1 VRILHIDTGREMRGG
16 QHQVLLLL
24 NGLKEAGHESVLL
37 ARADG
42 PLQKA
47 AEAEGFAV
55 HSASL
60 QTVWRHSSAAEMVHA
75 HDAKGHTLAALA
87 SRRKFVVSRR
97 VAFPVKRGLASRW
110 KYSRAARFLAVSRCV
125 AGELEKAG
133 IDREMID
140 IVFDGI
146 DLESKPG
153 VASQAWSSQFP
164 AVALASADPLK
175 GRDLVQ
181 QAAGRA
187 GIPIVFSDNLARDFQ
202 HASMFVYITRS
213 EGLGSAALLAMRMG
227 VPVIASRV
235 GGLPEIMEG
244 NGEDGQLG
252 ILVENDIEQVASA
265 MQRLRADEPRALAFI
280 ERGRRRIENVFARPH
295 LVRRTLASYGRAL
308 AG

>member
-1 VRILHIDTGREMRGG
+1 VRILHIDTGKEMRGG

-42 PLQKA
+42 PLRKA

-55 HSASL
+55 YSASL
-60 QTVWRHSSAAEMVHA
+60 QTVWWHSSAAEMVHA

-97 VAFPVKRGLASRW
+97 VAFPVKRGFASRW
-110 KYSRAARFLAVSRCV
+110 KYNRAARFLAVSRFV
-125 AGELEKAG
+125 AAELEEAG
-133 IDREMID
+133 IDREIID
-140 IVFDGI
+140 VVFDGV
-146 DLESKPG
+146 DLQSKPDI
-153 VASQAWSSQFP
+153 ASQVWSSQFP

-175 GRDLVQ
+175 GRDLVK

-187 GIPIVFSDNLARDFQ
+187 DIPIVFSDDLARDFK
-202 HASMFVYITRS
+202 HASMFVYITQS
-213 EGLGSAALLAMRMG
+213 EGLGSAALLAMCMG

-235 GGLPEIMEG
+235 GGLPEIIEG
-244 NGEDGQLG
+244 GGEEGELG
-252 ILVENDIEQVASA
+252 ILVENDIDQIASA

-295 LVRRTLASYGRAL
+295 LVRRTLASYRRAL